1 MFGLGKRRSRFGKWI
16 DERGISQ
23 QEVMERSGVSRGT
36 IGKLVSDDTY
46 QPNMRTANRII
57 KALRQ
62 YDTEI
67 SAEDF
72 WG

>member
-1 MFGLGKRRSRFGKWI
+1 MWFGKKRS
-16 DERGISQ
+16 EFGRYLTRRGISQ
-23 QEVMERSGVSRGT
+23 RWLAEQTGVSEAT
-36 IGKLVSDDTY
+36 ISELASGNREAPTMK
-46 QPNMRTANRII
+46 TANRII

-62 YDTEI
+62 YDSEI